1 LDDEGSD
8 DEGLDDEGLD
18 DEGIGEEG
26 MGDAM
31 TSPSV
36 ELAVGG
42 SSFII

>member
-1 LDDEGSD
+1 MTKAWMTTVA
-8 DEGLDDEGLD
+8 D

>member
-1 LDDEGSD
+1 MDDEGAD
-8 DEGLDDEGLD
+8 DEGAD

-31 TSPSV
+31 TSPSSV